1 MLAFLGVVLGV
12 VALIGGG
19 VLLVRG
25 ASDFATKLGV
35 SPMIVGLTIVS
46 FGTSAPELVVNV
58 MGAVRGETA
67 LAFGNVVGSNISNLS
82 LVLGITAIVA
92 PITIQGGL
100 VRRELPLLLLGTT
113 MLTVLALDGLLEGY
127 PPALGLTDSIVL
139 LLVFCIFLYITAMD
153 VVRPTHRD
161 QLFVDIEESLIVH
174 DGLTRMHAVLFML
187 GGGVLLF
194 VGGELTVTSATTL
207 AARFEVSPTIV
218 GLFVVAIGTS
228 LPELVTSVVA
238 ALKRESDLALGNVI
252 GSNLFNTLFVLPS
265 SGLIAKIA
273 IPEGGI
279 ADLAM
284 SWLFAVILIPLF
296 FIGSGRLGRMSG
308 FVLLLVYVGYAYFR
322 IQGQMS

>member
-1 MLAFLGVVLGV
+1 MMAFLGVVLGV

-25 ASDFATKLGV
+25 ASDLATKLGV

-58 MGAVRGETA
+58 MGAIRGETA

-82 LVLGITAIVA
+82 LILGITAIVA

-100 VRRELPLLLLGTT
+100 VRREVPLLLLGTT
-113 MLTVLALDGLLEGY
+113 MLTVMALDGLLEGY
-127 PPALGLTDSIVL
+127 PPALGLSDSIVL

-153 VVRPTHRD
+153 VLRPSHRD
-161 QLFVDIEESLIVH
+161 QLFVDIEESRIVH
-174 DGLTRMHAVLFML
+174 DGVKPTQAVLFML
-187 GGGVLLF
+187 GGGTLLF
-194 VGGELTVTSATTL
+194 VGGELTVTNATTL
-207 AARFEVSPTIV
+207 AARFDVSPTIV

-238 ALKRESDLALGNVI
+238 ALKKESDLALGNVI

-265 SGLIAKIA
+265 SGLISKIA
-273 IPEGGI
+273 IPEGGV

-284 SWLFAVILIPLF
+284 SWLFAAILIPLF
-296 FIGSGRLGRMSG
+296 YIGSGRLGRMSG
-308 FVLLLVYVGYAYFR
+308 FLLLLVYGGYAFFR
-322 IQGQMS
+322 IQGQTT